1 MGTMAT
7 YRPTSTGSPASDAY
21 ATAWGITTA
30 AVVSPASRS
39 QRSQSR
45 R

>member
-1 MGTMAT
+1 MGTVAT
-7 YRPTSTGSPASDAY
+7 YNPTCTGSPAREAY

-39 QRSQSR
+39 QRTQVR
-45 R
+45 